1 MVIYKDIPRFLVV
14 FTIILLAFSIS
25 FYIALKAGDLNLK
38 RQVESE
44 FFFFNLSNMFM
55 MDEPNK

>member
-25 FYIALKAGDLNLK
+25 FYIALKAGDHNLG

-44 FFFFNLSNMFM
+44 FFFYLFNMFM

>member
-25 FYIALKAGDLNLK
+25 FYIALKAGDLNLE

-44 FFFFNLSNMFM
+44 FFFFIFLMCS
-55 MDEPNK
+55 

>member
-1 MVIYKDIPRFLVV
+1 M

-25 FYIALKAGDLNLK
+25 FYIALKAGDLNLG

-44 FFFFNLSNMFM
+44 FFFFYLFNMFM

>member
-25 FYIALKAGDLNLK
+25 FYIALKAGDHNLG

-44 FFFFNLSNMFM
+44 FFFLSF
-55 MDEPNK
+55 